1 VNVLSYPAVFTE
13 EGESIDVSFPD
24 FPRSHTSGKT
34 REEAFRMA
42 VDCLQATIEYALEDK
57 ESVPEPSRIKK
68 GQYAI
73 PVSLDLAPKLALF
86 QIMRKQKISNVQLAK
101 QLGVSEMIV
110 RRMLDPR
117 HVSKPAQYMRALAAL
132 GRVTQVSIINA
143 PKAS

>member
-1 VNVLSYPAVFTE
+1 
-13 EGESIDVSFPD
+13 VSFPD
-24 FPRSHTSGKT
+24 FPRSHTCGKT

-57 ESVPEPSRIKK
+57 EDVPEPSRVRK
-68 GQYAI
+68 GQYSI

-86 QIMRKQKISNVQLAK
+86 QIMRRRKISNVKLAK
-101 QLGVSEMIV
+101 QLGVTEIVV
-110 RRMLDPR
+110 RRMLDPG

-132 GRVTQVSIINA
+132 GCVTQVSIVDA